1 MSNLKLAA
9 LSLTLA
15 GSLFVASQASAVS
28 INLGG
33 AGGFKTT
40 PVTVGAYTFTYIDTT
55 AGLVPGVPGGFPAV
69 AATNLPDNIILSISS
84 PIAGIGNFNI
94 TNADILTALATEE
107 YNLSYTV
114 ELYAGAPASNP
125 DEKFQTIGLGAN
137 IDSQFPNAGAQKWIF
152 GQNTVLV
159 PAATFQDSLAVT
171 FATNSDRATC
181 GVCRKFVVTDILDT
195 RLNGAGSEGILNSVS
210 NSYSTIEQ
218 VPVPAPILLIGA
230 GLLAL
235 RRSMSRRGIKG

>member
-15 GSLFVASQASAVS
+15 GSMFAASQASAVS

-40 PVTVGAYTFTYIDTT
+40 PVTVGIYTFTYIST
-55 AGLVPGVPGGFPAV
+55 AVGLAPGVPGGFPAV
-69 AATNLPDNIILSISS
+69 TATNLPDNIILSISS

-94 TNADILTALATEE
+94 TNSDILTALATEE

-114 ELYAGAPASNP
+114 ELYAGAPSSNP
-125 DEKFQTIGLGAN
+125 DERFQTIGLGAN
-137 IDSQFPNAGAQKWIF
+137 IDSQFPNAGAEKWIF

-159 PAATFQDSLAVT
+159 PAAKFQDALAVT
-171 FATNSDRATC
+171 FASNSDTSTC
-181 GVCRKFVVTDILDT
+181 GICRKFVVTDILDT
-195 RLNGAGSEGILNSVS
+195 RLNPGGSEGLLNSVS
-210 NSYSTIEQ
+210 NSYSTIQ
-218 VPVPAPILLIGA
+218 VPVPAPILLIGV

-235 RRSMSRRGIKG
+235 RRSVSRRGTKG